1 MPQIKMIV
9 QENSKIN
16 INKLK
21 FTLITLDDL
30 AKSRI
35 KLPNKD

>member
-1 MPQIKMIV
+1 MPQIKMMAP
-9 QENSKIN
+9 ENSKIN

-21 FTLITLDDL
+21 FTLITQDDS